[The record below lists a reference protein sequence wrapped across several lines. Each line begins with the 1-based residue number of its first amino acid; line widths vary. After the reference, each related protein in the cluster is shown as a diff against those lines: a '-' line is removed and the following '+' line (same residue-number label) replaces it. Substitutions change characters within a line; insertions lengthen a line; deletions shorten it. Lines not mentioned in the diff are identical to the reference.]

1 LFICPIFILGRKHRF
16 NPPKTPS
23 GDRPA
28 RSGYPTALEKLTEDL
43 KHADP
48 KCPVI
53 FCLTGDFAE
62 YGKTSEFGEAE
73 VFIRGLSETLAF
85 GSKRGLDCMFFSGRS
100 SITASKISALSLP
113 P

>member
-1 LFICPIFILGRKHRF
+1 MTRQVVIVHLSDIHFGEKHRF

-28 RSGYPTALEKLTEDL
+28 RTGYPTALEKLTEDL

-62 YGKTSEFGEAE
+62 YGKTFR
-73 VFIRGLSETLAF
+73 IRG
-85 GSKRGLDCMFFSGRS
+85 GRGLHQR
-100 SITASKISALSLP
+100 P
-113 P
+113 V